1 MKDFGLLIT
10 ALLISTFASGVVLG
24 EGRGGHR
31 NTGGGGPAAGAP
43 GGWRGGGAGPSHG
56 WHGGGRQSAGHA
68 GYWYGSGWRGGNR
81 GWYGSGGAVYFG
93 GPIWWGA
100 YPYPDYYP
108 GPRYYAYPSYY
119 PYPVYVDRGPM
130 IYIQRPAVVGT
141 APPAPAPRAPAP
153 RFERYRLSA
162 KELFA
167 FDRADLMAP
176 QPKLDE
182 IAVALVR
189 NPQITGIMIS
199 GYTDRLGSDAY
210 NLKLSQRR
218 ADAVK
223 AYLVGKGVA
232 ANHLIAIGKG
242 ETNPVVQCRET
253 ARAALIACLE
263 PNRRVEIEQITI
275 ERPID

>member
-1 MKDFGLLIT
+1 MKKLGLLIA

-24 EGRGGHR
+24 QGRGGR
-31 NTGGGGPAAGAP
+31 PSTGAGGPAAGVP
-43 GGWRGGGAGPSHG
+43 GGWQGGGAGPSHG
-56 WHGGGRQSAGHA
+56 WHGGGWQGAGQA
-68 GYWYGSGWRGGNR
+68 GYRYGSGWRGGNR
-81 GWYGSGGAVYFG
+81 GWYGSGGGVYFG

-100 YPYPDYYP
+100 YPYPYYYP
-108 GPRYYAYPSYY
+108 GPGYYAYPGYY
-119 PYPVYVDRGPM
+119 PYPVYVDRGPT
-130 IYIQRPAVVGT
+130 IYIQKPSVVAT
-141 APPAPAPRAPAP
+141 APPPPAPRAPAP

-167 FDRADLMAP
+167 FDRADLTAS

-275 ERPID
+275 ERPIG

>member
-1 MKDFGLLIT
+1 MKKLGLLIA
-10 ALLISTFASGVVLG
+10 ALLISTFTSGVVLG
-24 EGRGGHR
+24 QGRGGHPS
-31 NTGGGGPAAGAP
+31 TGGGGPVAGVP
-43 GGWRGGGAGPSHG
+43 GGWQGGGAGPSHR
-56 WHGGGRQSAGHA
+56 WHGGGRQDAGQS
-68 GYWYGSGWRGGNR
+68 GYWHGSGWRGGNR
-81 GWYGSGGAVYFG
+81 GWYGSGGGVYFG

-100 YPYPDYYP
+100 YPYPYYYP
-108 GPRYYAYPSYY
+108 GPGYHAYPGYY

-130 IYIQRPAVVGT
+130 IYIQKPLVVAT
-141 APPAPAPRAPAP
+141 APPPAAPRAPAP

-167 FDRADLMAP
+167 FDRADLSAP

-275 ERPID
+275 ERPIG